1 MVPEH
6 EPAGGRCTVDPKTRG
21 GRQEPAG
28 DGLVERGRG
37 RAGSGREREGG
48 QQEREELSTG
58 RGPRGEACTKA
69 RVDHVLGLLG
79 GGEKVIHPGGAGG
92 VPTPTRCRQRRV
104 RRRGASDTRS
114 SSRPERGRLILTRGS
129 QSGFCSGGVVFFCP
143 NATALP
149 LTLDA
154 IRGAGAE
161 GKSRNEGRAQE
172 GRRCVSEP
180 GANVSRSR
188 GGPRHA
194 SSRAAPAGDGGDPS
208 VLQPVPPLPGV
219 PVE

>member
-6 EPAGGRCTVDPKTRG
+6 EPAGGRWTVDPKKRG

-48 QQEREELSTG
+48 RTAREGRAEHGTG
-58 RGPRGEACTKA
+58 AKGEACTKA

-129 QSGFCSGGVVFFCP
+129 Q
-143 NATALP
+143 
-149 LTLDA
+149 
-154 IRGAGAE
+154 
-161 GKSRNEGRAQE
+161 
-172 GRRCVSEP
+172 
-180 GANVSRSR
+180 
-188 GGPRHA
+188 
-194 SSRAAPAGDGGDPS
+194 
-208 VLQPVPPLPGV
+208 
-219 PVE
+219 